1 VKRLLEGQGRGCRN
15 LLLLLAWFLGCTSM
29 YGTALLGLESRDEM
43 LARGMR
49 FLVNN
54 FFSE

>member
-1 VKRLLEGQGRGCRN
+1 
-15 LLLLLAWFLGCTSM
+15 M

>member
-1 VKRLLEGQGRGCRN
+1 
-15 LLLLLAWFLGCTSM
+15 M
-29 YGTALLGLESRDEM
+29 YGTALGLESRDEM